1 MQRKKALCFQAV
13 ESGRITST
21 LHKRCMEG
29 PMALWWDRQVSFVP
43 GIKRTHPIGRRAF
56 PCGVPPPYAW
66 PQPTFLGGEP
76 ARVKCEDE
84 DRARAVDNT
93 RFGWEQRVEQK
104 LSAILARMDVSA
116 GAMAATE
123 TADTATAN
131 KPFAVNLTLT
141 QRTAEALR
149 TMPGGMGWKAAMRE
163 LKKLG
168 IEPSLR

>member
-1 MQRKKALCFQAV
+1 
-13 ESGRITST
+13 
-21 LHKRCMEG
+21 
-29 PMALWWDRQVSFVP
+29 MALWWDRQVSFVP

-131 KPFAVNLTLT
+131 KPFAGT
-141 QRTAEALR
+141 QSNAKDIAKVLVA
-149 TMPGGMGWKAAMRE
+149 MGMLDMGWKEAE
-163 LKKLG
+163 TKLLDVG
-168 IEPSLR
+168 VQVKRATFHRARTRARKIVSDRLSPPRG